1 MFRRQSNEHTE
12 VVDAFDFENTLE
24 FLHNDKNLK
33 HITDDIL
40 AKITQNSDFGYDI
53 RYQDCG
59 RLLWYNSAYNK
70 FIHDLGWT
78 LEDVKDWISINAITT
93 VTSYDEDVRLRLE
106 KGHGLMHILNDFSAT
121 NIDMIQMLK
130 DTPVGSPTSQVTIN
144 VPVSKKTGK
153 LCAVRMTNYVYHNDV
168 LVITEFILL
177 YDLLKKIP
185 NALLDYYQKGNPPK
199 K

>member
-12 VVDAFDFENTLE
+12 VVDAFDFENSLE

-78 LEDVKDWISINAITT
+78 LEDVKDWKSINAITT
-93 VTSYDEDVRLRLE
+93 VTSYDEDLQL
-106 KGHGLMHILNDFSAT
+106 
-121 NIDMIQMLK
+121 
-130 DTPVGSPTSQVTIN
+130 
-144 VPVSKKTGK
+144 
-153 LCAVRMTNYVYHNDV
+153 
-168 LVITEFILL
+168 
-177 YDLLKKIP
+177 
-185 NALLDYYQKGNPPK
+185 
-199 K
+199 